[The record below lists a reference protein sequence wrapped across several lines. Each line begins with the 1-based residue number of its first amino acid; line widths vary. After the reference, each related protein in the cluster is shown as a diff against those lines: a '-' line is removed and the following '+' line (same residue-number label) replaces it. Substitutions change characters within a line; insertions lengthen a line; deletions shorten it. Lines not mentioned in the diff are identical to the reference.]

1 MFGRKDYQLTVRIA
15 PEDESG
21 RYTIG
26 EVALIN
32 TVDDEEYVTAA
43 GVAFRKDHMT
53 PDVRRKRDKAAKSED

>member
-1 MFGRKDYQLTVRIA
+1 MFGRKDYQLTVRVA

-53 PDVRRKRDKAAKSED
+53 PDVRRKRDKTAKSED